1 MNVIKV
7 INNNTVVSMNQDKKE
22 IIVMGR
28 GIGFKVKPGNPID
41 ERLIE
46 KTFEISKKNKSKFE
60 QMIDQIPMKHVM
72 VAGEIISYAKC
83 FLGKELSDNIYIS
96 LTDHISFAIERYE
109 KGMEFHNAL
118 LWEIKR
124 FYSQEYQI
132 GLYAIR
138 HIKKRL
144 KVELPEDEAGFIT
157 LHIVNAELSAD
168 MQSTV
173 NMTKMIQ
180 AILNIVKD
188 YFHMDLDENS
198 LNYDRFLTHLKF
210 FAQRLIGGKMH
221 ETEDEGFCD
230 IIQTQYPKEYTCAEE
245 IGAYVWAEHQIELT
259 EEEKTYLAVHIRRI
273 APKHKQ
279 L

>member
-22 IIVMGR
+22 IIVMGC
-28 GIGFKVKPGNPID
+28 GIGFKAKPGSRID
-41 ERLIE
+41 EHLIE
-46 KTFEISKKNKSKFE
+46 KTFEISKKNKNKFE
-60 QMIDQIPMKHVM
+60 QMIEQIPMKHVM
-72 VAGEIISYAKC
+72 VAGEIISYARS

-144 KVELPEDEAGFIT
+144 KAELPEDEAGFIA
-157 LHIVNAELSAD
+157 LHIVNAELSTD
-168 MQSTV
+168 MQATV

-188 YFHMDLDENS
+188 YFHMELDENT

-210 FAQRLIGGKMH
+210 FTQRLIGNKMH

-230 IIQTQYPKEYTCAEE
+230 IIQAQYPNEYKCAEK
-245 IGAYVWAEHQIELT
+245 IGGYVRAEYQIELT
-259 EEEKTYLAVHIRRI
+259 EEEKTYLTVHIRRI
-273 APKHKQ
+273 APRHRQ